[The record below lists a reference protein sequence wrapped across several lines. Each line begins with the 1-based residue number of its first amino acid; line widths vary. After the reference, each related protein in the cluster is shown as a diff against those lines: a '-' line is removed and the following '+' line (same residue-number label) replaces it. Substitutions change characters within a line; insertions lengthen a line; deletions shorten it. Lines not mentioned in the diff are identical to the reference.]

1 MPQTLRS
8 GVDNRSGR
16 MWVIAMVPTI
26 KWEGNSV
33 YLIDQRKL
41 PHTKEWCV
49 CRNIDDV
56 IAAIRDMAI
65 RGAPAIGIAAGMG
78 LALGSQSVTTDDYT
92 TFRREFLEMTRRMKS
107 ARPTAV
113 NVGWAVGRMVKIVD
127 EMRNHKVSAI
137 REAVRRESEIMLER
151 DIQVNRNIGQ
161 NGLRLVPDKA
171 NILTHCNAGALATGG
186 YGTALGIIR
195 AAFESGKQIHV
206 FVDETRPLLQ
216 GMRLTAFELM
226 EDGIPATVIVDCAA
240 GYLMTKKRIDLVIT
254 GADRIALNGDT
265 ANKIGTYQL
274 GVLAKENQI
283 PFYVAAPV
291 SSFDPD
297 LENGDRI
304 PIEERGPGEVVSF
317 SGQQIGPDHVSAYNP
332 AFDVTPYQYI
342 SAIITEKGVVTPPY
356 RSSIR
361 GLFKDLEI

>member
-1 MPQTLRS
+1 
-8 GVDNRSGR
+8 

-26 KWEGNSV
+26 RWEGNSV

-41 PHTKEWCV
+41 PQTKEWLV
-49 CRNIDDV
+49 CRSIDDV
-56 IAAIRDMAI
+56 ITAIRDMAI

-78 LALGSQSVTTDDYT
+78 LALWSQSFTTDDYT
-92 TFRREFLEMTRRMKS
+92 AFRKEFLEMARRMKS
-107 ARPTAV
+107 TRPTAS
-113 NVGWAVGRMVKIVD
+113 NVGWAVDRMVKIVD
-127 EMRNHKVSAI
+127 EMHNYEVSAI
-137 REAVRRESEIMLER
+137 KEAVRRESEIMLER
-151 DIQVNRNIGQ
+151 DIEANRNIGQ
-161 NGLRLVPDKA
+161 NGMRLVPDRA

-195 AAFESGKQIHV
+195 AAFEAGKQVHV

-226 EDGIPATVIVDCAA
+226 EDGIPVTVIVDCAA
-240 GYLMTKKRIDLVIT
+240 GYLMKKKKIDLVIT

-274 GVLAKENQI
+274 AVVAKENKI

-291 SSFDPD
+291 SSFDPN
-297 LENGDRI
+297 LENGDGI
-304 PIEERGPGEVVSF
+304 PIEERGHEEVVF
-317 SGQQIGPDHVSAYNP
+317 FAGQQIGPDRVRAYNP
-332 AFDVTPYQYI
+332 AFDVTPCQYI

-356 RSSIR
+356 RSSIK
-361 GLFKDLEI
+361 GLFKDPKI

>member
-1 MPQTLRS
+1 
-8 GVDNRSGR
+8 

-26 KWEGNSV
+26 KWEGDRV

-41 PHTKEWCV
+41 PQTKEWLV
-49 CRNIDDV
+49 CRTIDDV
-56 IAAIRDMAI
+56 ITAIRDMAI

-78 LALGSQSVTTDDYT
+78 LALGSQSVNTDDYT

-107 ARPTAV
+107 TRPTAS
-113 NVGWAVGRMVKIVD
+113 NVGWAVERMAKIVD
-127 EMRNHKVSAI
+127 EMRNHEVSAI
-137 REAVRRESEIMLER
+137 KEAVRRESESMLKR
-151 DIQVNRNIGQ
+151 DIEANRNIGQ
-161 NGLRLVPDKA
+161 NGMRLVPDKA

-195 AAFESGKQIHV
+195 AAFEAGKQIHV
-206 FVDETRPLLQ
+206 YVDETRPLLQ

-226 EDGIPATVIVDCAA
+226 EDGIPVTVIVDCAA
-240 GYLMTKKRIDLVIT
+240 GYLMKKKRIDLVIT

-274 GVLAKENQI
+274 AVLAKENEI

-291 SSFDPD
+291 SSFDPK

-304 PIEERGPGEVVSF
+304 PIEERGHEEVLLF
-317 SGQQIGPDHVSAYNP
+317 AGQQIGPDHLRAYNP
-332 AFDVTPYQYI
+332 AFDVTPCKYI

-356 RSSIR
+356 RSSIK
-361 GLFKDLEI
+361 GLFKDPEI